1 MLRVVTNYYSVDIMK
16 RKFKQWWSSTPP
28 TSTKR
33 TITSHLNCNIFC
45 HYIINIRFTIVL
57 YAIIIS
63 TVRAGLKI
71 IFHQMIYKMDFPAD
85 ILFFSPSALKFDVR
99 FYLSERV
106 IVQSCLTPIVHF
118 SIYIIART
126 SINYMRM
133 RW

>member
-1 MLRVVTNYYSVDIMK
+1 MWKLRKES
-16 RKFKQWWSSTPP
+16 
-28 TSTKR
+28 
-33 TITSHLNCNIFC
+33 LNSDGHQLQQYQQNEPSPLILTAIFTLNVFC

-133 RW
+133 R